1 MGLRNHKKKYS
12 RLSQTVGCGN
22 YTVSGFC
29 KLKEPPCSIRHQR
42 KVNSV
47 LYIHNWPVVI
57 LSPTGRIELIDRI
70 TPTSVRSIVSWSLV
84 LSEKFRLASK
94 SSMQNRK
101 HLKIIRHRCGPEQSK
116 VTVRRLAI
124 NLAIIKIKRAID
136 WTVCRAISLI
146 ELLGGQKLLSP
157 IGDGSSK
164 TDQSPAPIN

>member
-1 MGLRNHKKKYS
+1 MV
-12 RLSQTVGCGN
+12 LS
-22 YTVSGFC
+22 
-29 KLKEPPCSIRHQR
+29 LPCSTA

-47 LYIHNWPVVI
+47 LYIHNRPVVI

-70 TPTSVRSIVSWSLV
+70 TPTSVRSVVSWSFV
-84 LSEKFRLASK
+84 PSEKFRLASK

-116 VTVRRLAI
+116 QLVAEVSELVGWNCFA
-124 NLAIIKIKRAID
+124 LGSKRAID
-136 WTVCRAISLI
+136 RTVCRAISLI
-146 ELLGGQKLLSP
+146 ELLEGQKLLSP